1 MRTPDFEKTGHQYL
15 LVNNLQIFA
24 KWSRDK
30 SLELLTQHLYFTNVE
45 DDEIFMCAKFWF
57 SAIIYAKVIANKSF
71 SKGKY
76 LSHRP

>member
-1 MRTPDFEKTGHQYL
+1 MRTPDFEKTGHQM
-15 LVNNLQIFA
+15 VNNLQIFA